1 MNNAITIS
9 FDFDGCL
16 SLQEVQDK
24 ASGLIESGYNVI
36 VTTSRMKEHKNQDL
50 YNVVDALKIKTIVFT
65 DLQKKAPYMYD
76 IDIHIDNDRTELL
89 YISRT
94 TSCEVVDNTN
104 KDWIR
109 NLDGILKIR
118 GNYGRE

>member
-1 MNNAITIS
+1 MNNAITVS

-24 ASGLIESGYNVI
+24 ASDLIESGYTVI

-65 DLQKKAPYMYD
+65 DLEKKAHYMYD
-76 IDIHIDNDRTELL
+76 IDVHVDNDRTELL
-89 YISRT
+89 YISRM

-109 NLDGILKIR
+109 NLDRILKIR
-118 GNYGRE
+118 TDYGRE

>member
-24 ASGLIESGYNVI
+24 ASDLIESGYTVI

-65 DLQKKAPYMYD
+65 DLEKKAHYMYD
-76 IDIHIDNDRTELL
+76 IDVHVDNDRTELL
-89 YISRT
+89 YISRM

-109 NLDGILKIR
+109 NLDRILKIR
-118 GNYGRE
+118 TDYGRE

>member
-76 IDIHIDNDRTELL
+76 IDVHVDNDRTELL

>member
-24 ASGLIESGYNVI
+24 ASELIESGYTVI

-50 YNVVDALKIKTIVFT
+50 YNVVDALKIKIIVFT
-65 DLQKKAPYMYD
+65 DLEKKAPYMYD
-76 IDIHIDNDRTELL
+76 IDVHVDNDRTELL
-89 YISRT
+89 YISRM

-104 KDWIR
+104 KDWIK
-109 NLDGILKIR
+109 NLDRILKTR
-118 GNYGRE
+118 TNYGRE

>member
-76 IDIHIDNDRTELL
+76 IDVHIDNDRTELL
-89 YISRT
+89 YISRM

>member
-1 MNNAITIS
+1 MNNAITVS

-24 ASGLIESGYNVI
+24 ASGLIESGYTVI

-65 DLQKKAPYMYD
+65 DLEKKAPYMYD
-76 IDIHIDNDRTELL
+76 IDVHIDNDRTELL
-89 YISRT
+89 YISRM

-109 NLDGILKIR
+109 NLDRILKIR
-118 GNYGRE
+118 TDYGRE

>member
-24 ASGLIESGYNVI
+24 ASGLIESGYTVI

-65 DLQKKAPYMYD
+65 DLEKKAPYMYD
-76 IDIHIDNDRTELL
+76 IDVHVDNDRTELL
-89 YISRT
+89 YISRM

-109 NLDGILKIR
+109 NLDRILKIR
-118 GNYGRE
+118 TNYGRE

>member
-1 MNNAITIS
+1 MNNVITIS

-24 ASGLIESGYNVI
+24 ASSLIESGYNVI

-50 YNVVDALKIKTIVFT
+50 YNVVDALNIKTIVFT

-76 IDIHIDNDRTELL
+76 IDVHIDNDRTELL

>member
-24 ASGLIESGYNVI
+24 ASELIESGYTVI

-65 DLQKKAPYMYD
+65 DLEKKAPYMYD
-76 IDIHIDNDRTELL
+76 IDVHVDNDRTELL
-89 YISRT
+89 YISRM

-109 NLDGILKIR
+109 NLDRILKIR
-118 GNYGRE
+118 TNYGRE

>member
-24 ASGLIESGYNVI
+24 ASELIEKGYNVI

-65 DLQKKAPYMYD
+65 DLEKKAHYMYD
-76 IDIHIDNDRTELL
+76 VDVHVDNDRTELL
-89 YISRT
+89 YISRM

-109 NLDGILKIR
+109 NLDRILKIR
-118 GNYGRE
+118 TDYGRE

>member
-1 MNNAITIS
+1 MNNAITVS

-24 ASGLIESGYNVI
+24 ASDLIESGYTVI

-65 DLQKKAPYMYD
+65 DLEKKAHYMYD
-76 IDIHIDNDRTELL
+76 IDVHVDNDRTELL
-89 YISRT
+89 YISRM

-109 NLDGILKIR
+109 NLDRILKIITD
-118 GNYGRE
+118 YGRE